1 MHSRS
6 VIAAAFAA
14 LTLFLILGASSAV
27 AQPSGSISG
36 TITAAGGGPVANAR
50 VTLVQLNRS
59 ARTSADGRYSFASVP
74 AGSYLLSFE
83 SPRFGSAVREVT
95 VAGTQVT
102 LDVQLDVAVHREQ
115 IVVTASPDARAAHD
129 TYQATEVLSSEDLQL
144 RMEPTLGEML
154 AKSPG
159 VSSTYFGPASSR
171 PVIRGFGGDRIRIL
185 EEGLGTGDAS
195 NVSPDHAVSYDPINA
210 EQIEIVRGPAT
221 LLYGS
226 NAVGGVVN
234 ILDSRIPRTSPGVP
248 LTGTLDLGY
257 SSVSDGTSG
266 ALSLE
271 GAAGEL
277 AWHLDYHRRD
287 TGDFRIPGP
296 GDPDEADEFT
306 GKLLNSAL
314 ESEGG
319 TVGASWIRD
328 RGMIGL
334 SYTAFDTFYG
344 VPVHMHHDEEHE
356 EHSSY
361 RKRALAEED
370 EHDEDV
376 RIDMAQRRYDIR
388 AELFDPLPFFRAVRL
403 RAGISDY
410 EHQELE
416 GDEIGTFF
424 DSKSWEA
431 RIEAPHR
438 QIGRLTG
445 AFGVQFS
452 NRDFEAV
459 GDEAFVPPTTT
470 DTAAAFIFEESVHET
485 ARGRVHLQF
494 GARWEGS
501 DVEARPRNG
510 ELEGLPESRSFDGLS
525 GSVGTVWHISDA
537 ATMNAS
543 LSRSFRA
550 PTAEELYSNG
560 PHLASFTFELG
571 NPFLDAEIGRGMDL
585 GFRYDGERVDSEI
598 NFFYNDF
605 DGYIYQDPTG
615 AELDELPVFRFEQ
628 GDARFRGVEAHA
640 DIELWHVEPHH
651 LDLEIT
657 GDWVR
662 AELRTGESL
671 PRIPPL
677 RLGVGLRYQ
686 GDRLWGLTEVR
697 RVFEQDD
704 VAAFEE
710 PTGSYTMLNA
720 AIGYRFFL
728 ADTAHNLILR
738 GTNLTNE
745 FARNHVSPL
754 KELVP
759 LPGRDISLSY
769 RVAF

>member
-1 MHSRS
+1 MISRS
-6 VIAAAFAA
+6 GVAAAVAA
-14 LTLFLILGASSAV
+14 FLLFLILGTSTLN
-27 AQPSGSISG
+27 AQPSGSIAG
-36 TITAAGGGPVANAR
+36 TVTAAGAGPVANAR

-59 ARTSADGRYSFASVP
+59 ARTTADGRYSFSSVP
-74 AGSYLLSFE
+74 PGEYLLSFE
-83 SPRFGSAVREVT
+83 SPRFGSAVHEVT
-95 VAGTQVT
+95 VAASALT
-102 LDVQLDVAVHREQ
+102 LDVELDVAVHREQ
-115 IVVTASPDARAAHD
+115 IVVTASPGARAEHD
-129 TYQATEVLSSEDLQL
+129 TYQPTEVLSSEDLQL

-234 ILDSRIPRTSPGVP
+234 VLDSRIPRTSPGVP

-257 SSVSDGTSG
+257 SSVSDGASG

-287 TGDFRIPGP
+287 TGDVRIPGP
-296 GDPDEADEFT
+296 GDPDEADEFD
-306 GKLLNSAL
+306 GKLLNSSL
-314 ESEGG
+314 ESDGG
-319 TVGASWIRD
+319 TIGGSWIRD
-328 RGMIGL
+328 RGLLGF
-334 SYTAFDTFYG
+334 SFTAFNTLYG
-344 VPVHMHHDEEHE
+344 VPVHAHGDEHE
-356 EHSSY
+356 ESRLPS
-361 RKRALAEED
+361 RRAFEE

-376 RIDMAQRRYDIR
+376 RIDMAQRRYDMR
-388 AELFDPLPFFRAVRL
+388 AELFDPLPFFTAVRL

-410 EHQELE
+410 EHQEIE

-424 DSKSWEA
+424 DSNSWEA

-438 QIGRLTG
+438 EIGRLTG
-445 AFGVQFS
+445 ALGVQFS

-470 DTAAAFIFEESVHET
+470 DTAAAFVFEESVHET
-485 ARGRVHLQF
+485 RRGRVHLQF
-494 GARWEGS
+494 GARWEGN

-525 GSVGTVWHISDA
+525 GSVGSVWHVSEAI
-537 ATMNAS
+537 TLNAS

-571 NPFLDAEIGRGMDL
+571 NPFLDAEIGLGMDAGL
-585 GFRYDGERVDSEI
+585 KYEGERVDSEI

-615 AELDELPVFRFEQ
+615 AALDELPVFRFEQ
-628 GDARFRGVEAHA
+628 GNARFRGVEAHA
-640 DIELWHVEPHH
+640 DVELWHAEPHH
-651 LDLEIT
+651 LDLELT

-662 AELRTGESL
+662 AELRSGENL

-686 GDRLWGLTEVR
+686 GERLWGLTEVR

-704 VAAFEE
+704 VTSFEE
-710 PTGSYTMLNA
+710 PTGGYTMLNA

-728 ADTAHNLILR
+728 ADTAHDLILR
-738 GTNLTNE
+738 ATNLTDE
-745 FARNHVSPL
+745 LARNHVSPL

>member
-1 MHSRS
+1 MSSRS
-6 VIAAAFAA
+6 TAAIAA
-14 LTLFLILGASSAV
+14 LLLFFILSASPAT
-27 AQPSGSISG
+27 AQHAGSISG
-36 TITAAGGGPVANAR
+36 TVSATGAGPVSNAR

-59 ARTSADGRYSFASVP
+59 ARTSSDGSYSFASIP
-74 AGSYLLSFE
+74 AGMYLLSFE
-83 SPRFGSAVREVT
+83 STRFGSAVREVT
-95 VAGTQVT
+95 VAGSPVT
-102 LDVQLDVAVHREQ
+102 LDVELDLAVHREQ
-115 IVVTASPDARAAHD
+115 IVVTASPDARAEHD
-129 TYQATEVLSSEDLQL
+129 TYQPTEVLSSEDLQL

-154 AKSPG
+154 SKSPG
-159 VSSTYFGPASSR
+159 VSSTYFGPAASR

-234 ILDSRIPRTSPGVP
+234 VLDSRIPRTSPGVP

-271 GAAGEL
+271 GAAGEM

-287 TGDFRIPGP
+287 TGDLEIPGP

-306 GKLLNSAL
+306 GKLFNSAL

-328 RGMIGL
+328 RGMLGL

-344 VPVHMHHDEEHE
+344 VPVHMHHDDEHE
-356 EHSSY
+356 EHAVS
-361 RKRALAEED
+361 RKRTFQEGDEHEED
-370 EHDEDV
+370 V
-376 RIDMAQRRYDIR
+376 KIDMAQRRYDMR
-388 AELFDPLPFFRAVRL
+388 AELFEPLPFFRAVRL

-416 GDEIGTFF
+416 GDQVGTLF
-424 DSKSWEA
+424 DSRSWEA
-431 RIEAPHR
+431 RIDAPHR
-438 QIGRLTG
+438 EIGRLTG

-470 DTAAAFIFEESVHET
+470 DTAAAFVFEESMHDT

-494 GARWEGS
+494 GARWEGN

-510 ELEGLPESRSFDGLS
+510 ELDGLPASRSFDGLS
-525 GSVGTVWHISDA
+525 GSLGAVWHTSEA
-537 ATMNAS
+537 STVSAS

-571 NPFLDAEIGRGMDL
+571 NPFLDAEVGLGMDI
-585 GFRYDGERVDSEI
+585 GFKHEGSRIDSEVHV
-598 NFFYNDF
+598 FYNDF
-605 DGYIYQDPTG
+605 DGYIYQDPSG
-615 AELDELPVFRFEQ
+615 AEQDELPVFRFEQ
-628 GDARFRGVEAHA
+628 DDARFHGVEAHV
-640 DIELWHVEPHH
+640 DVELWHAEPHH
-651 LDLEIT
+651 LDLELT

-662 AELRTGESL
+662 ADLRTGEGL
-671 PRIPPL
+671 PRIPPM

-686 GDRLWGLTEVR
+686 GSRLWGLTEVR
-697 RVFEQDD
+697 RVFEQDE
-704 VAAFEE
+704 VAAYEG

-728 ADTAHNLILR
+728 GNTAHDLILR
-738 GTNLTNE
+738 GTNLTDE

-759 LPGRDISLSY
+759 MPGRDISLSY
-769 RVAF
+769 RLAF